1 MYDIPCCRL
10 EATLTTRAE
19 EPPPR
24 PPPGQEEG
32 EAPEEE
38 GQEDTEAG
46 PEPAS
51 AVASDA
57 ELILQPLV
65 DNGTENIVTF

>member
-1 MYDIPCCRL
+1 MSRHQS
-10 EATLTTRAE
+10 EAPGERGSSQTVQ
-19 EPPPR
+19 PGGGI
-24 PPPGQEEG
+24 PGQEEG

-38 GQEDTEAG
+38 GQDDTEAG
-46 PEPAS
+46 PEPAP

-65 DNGTENIVTF
+65 DNGTENIVAF